1 MLLIGPVAIFNN
13 KNMWFFKLIISVTLE
28 IQVKFLLL
36 KKNMF

>member
-13 KNMWFFKLIISVTLE
+13 KNMCFLKLIISVTLE